1 MNGAPMIATGRGPAM
16 SFILITVLIDMISV
30 GLIIP
35 VLPPLVGQFATD
47 ASDHAFWYG
56 VVAFAFGIANFF
68 GSPILGRLSDRYGR
82 RPVLLVGFMGLAL
95 NFFAT
100 AMAQALWVLVA
111 VRLVGGAMQANAAVA
126 HAYVADISSP
136 EDRARR
142 FGLVGAMFGVGYV
155 LGPVMG
161 GVLGD
166 IDLHLPFYVAGC
178 LAVIN
183 TLYGWLILPESLPA
197 HKRTAFDWRKA
208 NPISSLKGLAS
219 FAGVKPLLW
228 IVALSNLAQFILH
241 MTWVLYCSFK
251 FGWGPKENGWSLFVV
266 GVMAAVVQGG
276 LLKALLK
283 RSSPERLVQ
292 MGLVSSA
299 IGYLAWGLAT
309 EGWMMMAIVVC
320 NLLGFT
326 VTASVQSLISNAA
339 SDREQGTAMG
349 SVASLTSAMAVA
361 APVIGAALMGSVSHL
376 PTTHW
381 LVGLPFYACSAL
393 QVISATIAIRHFS
406 KRNLKT
412 EGTAAS
418 ASS

>member
-1 MNGAPMIATGRGPAM
+1 MP
-16 SFILITVLIDMISV
+16 FILITVLIDMVSV

-47 ASDHAFWYG
+47 AADHAFWYG

-68 GSPILGRLSDRYGR
+68 AAPILGRLSDRYGR
-82 RPVLLVGFMGLAL
+82 RPVLLVGFLGLAL

-111 VRLVGGAMQANAAVA
+111 VRLVGGAFQANAAVA

-166 IDLHLPFYVAGC
+166 IDLHLPFYVAGV
-178 LAVIN
+178 LAVVN
-183 TLYGWLILPESLPA
+183 TLYGWLVLPESLPPD
-197 HKRTAFDWRKA
+197 KRVPFDWRKA
-208 NPISSLKGLAS
+208 NPISSLRGLAAL
-219 FAGVKPLLW
+219 AGVKPLLW
-228 IVALSNLAQFILH
+228 VVALSNLAQFILH

-266 GVMAAVVQGG
+266 GVVAAVVQGG
-276 LLKALLK
+276 LMRVLLK
-283 RSSPERLVQ
+283 RFKPERLVQ

-299 IGYLAWGLAT
+299 TGYLAWGLAT

-326 VTASVQSLISNAA
+326 ITASLQSLISNAA

-349 SVASLTSAMAVA
+349 SVASLTSAMAVI
-361 APVIGAALMGSVSHL
+361 APVVGAALL
-376 PTTHW
+376 
-381 LVGLPFYACSAL
+381 GL
-393 QVISATIAIRHFS
+393 
-406 KRNLKT
+406 
-412 EGTAAS
+412 
-418 ASS
+418 

>member
-1 MNGAPMIATGRGPAM
+1 MSAFAGRAPAM
-16 SFILITVLIDMISV
+16 PFILITVLIDMVSV

-47 ASDHAFWYG
+47 AADHAFWYG

-68 GSPILGRLSDRYGR
+68 GAPILGRLSDRYGR
-82 RPVLLVGFMGLAL
+82 RPVLLVGFLGLAL
-95 NFFAT
+95 KFFVT
-100 AMAQALWVLVA
+100 AMWQALLVLVA
-111 VRLVGGAMQANAAVA
+111 VRLVGGAFQANAAVA

-166 IDLHLPFYVAGC
+166 IDLHLPFYVAGA
-178 LAVIN
+178 LAVLN
-183 TLYGWLILPESLPA
+183 TLYGWLVLPESLPPD
-197 HKRTAFDWRKA
+197 KRVPFDWRKA
-208 NPISSLKGLAS
+208 NPISSLRGLAAL
-219 FAGVKPLLW
+219 AGVKPLLW
-228 IVALSNLAQFILH
+228 VVALSNLAQFILH

-266 GVMAAVVQGG
+266 GVVAAVVQGG
-276 LLKALLK
+276 LMRVLLTRFK
-283 RSSPERLVQ
+283 PERLVQ

-299 IGYLAWGLAT
+299 TGYLAWGLAT

-326 VTASVQSLISNAA
+326 ITASLQSLISNAA

-349 SVASLTSAMAVA
+349 SVASLTSAMAVI
-361 APVIGAALMGSVSHL
+361 APVVGAALLGLVSPL
-376 PTTHW
+376 GPGHW
-381 LVGLPFYACSAL
+381 LVGLPFFACCAL
-393 QVISATIAIRHFS
+393 QVTGAVIAIRHFA
-406 KRNLKT
+406 RQ
-412 EGTAAS
+412 GRAQQAAALS
-418 ASS
+418 AAP

>member
-1 MNGAPMIATGRGPAM
+1 MSTFAGRAPAM
-16 SFILITVLIDMISV
+16 PFILITVLIDMVSV

-47 ASDHAFWYG
+47 AADHAFWYG
-56 VVAFAFGIANFF
+56 VVAFAYGIANFF
-68 GSPILGRLSDRYGR
+68 GAPILGRLSDRYGR
-82 RPVLLVGFMGLAL
+82 RPVLLVGFLGLAL
-95 NFFAT
+95 NFLAT
-100 AMAQALWVLVA
+100 ALAQALWVLVA
-111 VRLVGGAMQANAAVA
+111 VRLVGGAFQANAAVA

-166 IDLHLPFYVAGC
+166 IDLHLPFYVAGV
-178 LAVIN
+178 LAVVN
-183 TLYGWLILPESLPA
+183 TLYGWLVLPESLPPD
-197 HKRTAFDWRKA
+197 KRVPFDWRKA
-208 NPISSLKGLAS
+208 TPISSLRGLAAL
-219 FAGVKPLLW
+219 AGVKPLLW
-228 IVALSNLAQFILH
+228 VVALSNLAQFILH

-266 GVMAAVVQGG
+266 GVVAAVVQGG
-276 LLKALLK
+276 LMRVLLK
-283 RSSPERLVQ
+283 RFKPERLVQ

-299 IGYLAWGLAT
+299 TGYLAWGLAT

-326 VTASVQSLISNAA
+326 ITASLQSLISNAA

-349 SVASLTSAMAVA
+349 SVASLTSAMAVI
-361 APVIGAALMGSVSHL
+361 APVVGAALLGLVSPL
-376 PTTHW
+376 GPGHW
-381 LVGLPFYACSAL
+381 LVGLPFFACCAL
-393 QVISATIAIRHFS
+393 QAGGAVMASRHLA
-406 KRNLKT
+406 RQ
-412 EGTAAS
+412 GRAQPAA
-418 ASS
+418 A

>member
-1 MNGAPMIATGRGPAM
+1 MSAFAGRAPAM
-16 SFILITVLIDMISV
+16 PFILITVLIDMVSV

-47 ASDHAFWYG
+47 AADHAFWYG

-68 GSPILGRLSDRYGR
+68 GAPILGRLSDRYGR
-82 RPVLLVGFMGLAL
+82 RPVLLVGFLGLAL

-111 VRLVGGAMQANAAVA
+111 VRLVGGAFQANAAVA

-166 IDLHLPFYVAGC
+166 IDLHLPFYVAGA
-178 LAVIN
+178 LAVLN
-183 TLYGWLILPESLPA
+183 TLYGWLVLPESLPPD
-197 HKRTAFDWRKA
+197 KRVPFDWRKA
-208 NPISSLKGLAS
+208 NPISSLRGLAAL
-219 FAGVKPLLW
+219 AGVKPLLW
-228 IVALSNLAQFILH
+228 VVALSNLAQFILH

-266 GVMAAVVQGG
+266 GVVAAVVQGG
-276 LLKALLK
+276 LMRVLLK
-283 RSSPERLVQ
+283 RFKPERLVQ
-292 MGLVSSA
+292 TGLVSSA
-299 IGYLAWGLAT
+299 TGYLAWGLAT
-309 EGWMMMAIVVC
+309 DGWMMMAIVVC

-326 VTASVQSLISNAA
+326 ITASLQSLISNAA

-349 SVASLTSAMAVA
+349 SVASLTSAMAVI
-361 APVIGAALMGSVSHL
+361 APVVGAALLGLVSPL
-376 PTTHW
+376 GPAHW
-381 LVGLPFYACSAL
+381 LVGLPFFACCAL
-393 QVISATIAIRHFS
+393 QVCGAVIAIRHFA
-406 KRNLKT
+406 RQ
-412 EGTAAS
+412 GRAQQAAALS
-418 ASS
+418 AAP

>member
-1 MNGAPMIATGRGPAM
+1 MNTRAGRAPAM
-16 SFILITVLIDMISV
+16 PFILITVLIDMVSV

-35 VLPPLVGQFATD
+35 VLPPLVGQFTSD
-47 ASDHAFWYG
+47 AVDHAFWYG

-82 RPVLLVGFMGLAL
+82 RPVLLLGFMGLAL

-111 VRLVGGAMQANAAVA
+111 VRAVGGAMQANAAVA
-126 HAYVADISSP
+126 HAYVADISAP
-136 EDRARR
+136 DERARR

-166 IDLHLPFYVAGC
+166 IDLHLPFYVAGT
-178 LAVIN
+178 LAVLN
-183 TLYGWLILPESLPA
+183 TFYGWLILPESLPKD
-197 HKRTAFDWRKA
+197 KRTPFDWRRA
-208 NPISSLKGLAS
+208 NPISSLQGLSALS
-219 FAGVKPLLW
+219 GVKPLLW
-228 IVALSNLAQFILH
+228 VVALSNLAQFILH

-266 GVMAAVVQGG
+266 GVTAAVVQGG
-276 LLKALLK
+276 LMRWLLK
-283 RSSPERLVQ
+283 RLSPQQLVQ

-309 EGWMMMAIVVC
+309 EGWMMMVIVTI

-326 VTASVQSLISNAA
+326 VGSSVQSLISNAA

-361 APVIGAALMGSVSHL
+361 APVIGAGLLGAVSHL
-376 PTTHW
+376 EPSNW
-381 LVGLPFYACSAL
+381 LVGLPFFACCAL
-393 QVISATIAIRHFS
+393 QVVGATIAIRHFS
-406 KRNLKT
+406 LARKSDQPSAA
-412 EGTAAS
+412 AAS
-418 ASS
+418 S

>member
-1 MNGAPMIATGRGPAM
+1 MNTRAGRAPAM
-16 SFILITVLIDMISV
+16 PFILITVLIDMVSV

-35 VLPPLVGQFATD
+35 VLPPLVGQFTAD
-47 ASDHAFWYG
+47 AVDHAFWYG

-82 RPVLLVGFMGLAL
+82 RPVLLLGFMGLAL

-100 AMAQALWVLVA
+100 AMAQVLWVLVA
-111 VRLVGGAMQANAAVA
+111 VRAVGGAMQANAAVA
-126 HAYVADISSP
+126 HAYVADISAP
-136 EDRARR
+136 EERARR

-166 IDLHLPFYVAGC
+166 IDLHLPFFVAGT
-178 LAVIN
+178 LAVLN
-183 TLYGWLILPESLPA
+183 TFYGWLILPESLPKD
-197 HKRTAFDWRKA
+197 KRTPFDWRRA
-208 NPISSLKGLAS
+208 NPISSLQGLATLS
-219 FAGVKPLLW
+219 GVKPLLW
-228 IVALSNLAQFILH
+228 VVALSNLAQFILH

-266 GVMAAVVQGG
+266 GVTAAVVQGG
-276 LLKALLK
+276 LLRWLLK
-283 RSSPERLVQ
+283 RLSPQQLVQ

-309 EGWMMMAIVVC
+309 EGWMMMVIVTF

-326 VTASVQSLISNAA
+326 VGSSVQSLISNAA

-361 APVIGAALMGSVSHL
+361 APVIGAGLLGSVSHL
-376 PTTHW
+376 EPSHW
-381 LVGLPFYACSAL
+381 LVGLPFFACCVL
-393 QVISATIAIRHFS
+393 QVTGATIAIRHFS
-406 KRNLKT
+406 QTRKNT
-412 EGTAAS
+412 DSSAATV
-418 ASS
+418 SS

>member
-1 MNGAPMIATGRGPAM
+1 MNATAGRAPAM
-16 SFILITVLIDMISV
+16 PFILITVLIDMVSV
-30 GLIIP
+30 GVIIP

-47 ASDHAFWYG
+47 ATDHAFWYG
-56 VVAFAFGIANFF
+56 VVSFAFGIANFF
-68 GSPILGRLSDRYGR
+68 GAPILGRLSDRFGR
-82 RPVLLVGFMGLAL
+82 RPVLLVGFLGLAL

-111 VRLVGGAMQANAAVA
+111 VRLVGGAFQANAAVA

-166 IDLHLPFYVAGC
+166 IDLHLPFYVAGT

-183 TLYGWLILPESLPA
+183 TFYGWLILPESLPA
-197 HKRTAFDWRKA
+197 DKRTPFDWRKA
-208 NPISSLKGLAS
+208 NPISSLKGLAALS
-219 FAGVKPLLW
+219 GVKPLLW
-228 IVALSNLAQFILH
+228 VVALSNLAQFILH

-266 GVMAAVVQGG
+266 GVVAAVVQGG
-276 LLKALLK
+276 LMRVLLK
-283 RSSPERLVQ
+283 RFAPQRLVQ

-299 IGYLAWGLAT
+299 LGYLAWGLAT

-326 VTASVQSLISNAA
+326 ITASLQSLISNAA

-361 APVIGAALMGSVSHL
+361 APVIGATLLGSVSHL
-376 PTTHW
+376 GPTHW
-381 LVGLPFYACSAL
+381 LIGLPFFACCAL
-393 QVISATIAIRHFS
+393 QVTGAVIAIRHFS
-406 KRNLKT
+406 KAGKPAQPD
-412 EGTAAS
+412 AA
-418 ASS
+418 AATP

>member
-1 MNGAPMIATGRGPAM
+1 MSNAAGRAPAM
-16 SFILITVLIDMISV
+16 PFILITVLIDMVSV

-35 VLPPLVGQFATD
+35 VLPPLVGQFAAD
-47 ASDHAFWYG
+47 AADHAFWYG
-56 VVAFAFGIANFF
+56 VVSFAFGIANFF
-68 GSPILGRLSDRYGR
+68 GAPILGRLSDRYGR
-82 RPVLLVGFMGLAL
+82 RPVLLVGFLGLAL

-136 EDRARR
+136 EERARR

-166 IDLHLPFYVAGC
+166 IDLHLPFYVAGT
-178 LAVIN
+178 LAVLN
-183 TLYGWLILPESLPA
+183 TFYGWLILPESLPPE
-197 HKRTAFDWRKA
+197 KRTPFDWRKA
-208 NPISSLKGLAS
+208 NPISSLKGLAAL
-219 FAGVKPLLW
+219 AGVKSLLW
-228 IVALSNLAQFILH
+228 VVALSNLAQFILH

-266 GVMAAVVQGG
+266 GVVAAVVQGG
-276 LLKALLK
+276 LMRVLLK
-283 RSSPERLVQ
+283 RFTAQRLVQ

-299 IGYLAWGLAT
+299 MGYLAWGLAT

-361 APVIGAALMGSVSHL
+361 APVIGATLLGSVSHL
-376 PTTHW
+376 GPDHV
-381 LVGLPFYACSAL
+381 LVGLPFFACSAL
-393 QVISATIAIRHFS
+393 QVASAIIAIRHFARVRRS
-406 KRNLKT
+406 
-412 EGTAAS
+412 EQAAV
-418 ASS
+418 APAAP

>member
-1 MNGAPMIATGRGPAM
+1 MSTFAGRAPAM
-16 SFILITVLIDMISV
+16 PFILITVLIDMVSV

-47 ASDHAFWYG
+47 AADHAFWYG
-56 VVAFAFGIANFF
+56 VVAFAYGIANFF
-68 GSPILGRLSDRYGR
+68 GAPILGRLSDRYGR
-82 RPVLLVGFMGLAL
+82 RPVLLVGFLGLAL
-95 NFFAT
+95 NFLAT
-100 AMAQALWVLVA
+100 ALAQALWVLVA
-111 VRLVGGAMQANAAVA
+111 VRLVGGAFQANAAVA

-166 IDLHLPFYVAGC
+166 IDLHLPFYVAGV
-178 LAVIN
+178 LAVVN
-183 TLYGWLILPESLPA
+183 TLYGWLVLPESLPPD
-197 HKRTAFDWRKA
+197 KRVPFDWRKA
-208 NPISSLKGLAS
+208 NPISSLRGLAAL
-219 FAGVKPLLW
+219 AGVKPLLW
-228 IVALSNLAQFILH
+228 VVALSNLAQFILH

-266 GVMAAVVQGG
+266 GVVAAVVQGG
-276 LLKALLK
+276 LMRVLLK
-283 RSSPERLVQ
+283 RFKPERLVQ

-299 IGYLAWGLAT
+299 TGYLAWGLAT

-326 VTASVQSLISNAA
+326 ITASLQSLISNAA

-349 SVASLTSAMAVA
+349 SVASLTSAMAVI
-361 APVIGAALMGSVSHL
+361 APVVGAALLGLVSPL
-376 PTTHW
+376 GPGHW
-381 LVGLPFYACSAL
+381 LVGLPFFACCAL
-393 QVISATIAIRHFS
+393 QVCGAVIAIRHFA
-406 KRNLKT
+406 RQ
-412 EGTAAS
+412 GRAQQAAALS
-418 ASS
+418 AAP

>member
-1 MNGAPMIATGRGPAM
+1 MP
-16 SFILITVLIDMISV
+16 FILITVLIDMVSV

-47 ASDHAFWYG
+47 AADHAFWYG

-68 GSPILGRLSDRYGR
+68 GAPILGRLSDRYGR
-82 RPVLLVGFMGLAL
+82 RPGPLVGCPGLAL

-100 AMAQALWVLVA
+100 AVAQALWVLVA
-111 VRLVGGAMQANAAVA
+111 VRLVGGAFQANAAVA

-166 IDLHLPFYVAGC
+166 IDLHLPFYVAGA
-178 LAVIN
+178 LAVLN
-183 TLYGWLILPESLPA
+183 TLYGWLVLPESLPPD
-197 HKRTAFDWRKA
+197 KRVPFDWRKA
-208 NPISSLKGLAS
+208 NPISSLRGLAAL
-219 FAGVKPLLW
+219 AGVKPLLW
-228 IVALSNLAQFILH
+228 VVALSNLAQFILH

-266 GVMAAVVQGG
+266 GVVAAVVQGG
-276 LLKALLK
+276 LMRVLLK
-283 RSSPERLVQ
+283 RFKPERLVQ

-299 IGYLAWGLAT
+299 TGYLAWGLAT

-326 VTASVQSLISNAA
+326 ITASLQSLISNAA

-349 SVASLTSAMAVA
+349 SVASLTSAMAVI
-361 APVIGAALMGSVSHL
+361 APVVGAALLGLVSPL
-376 PTTHW
+376 GPGHW
-381 LVGLPFYACSAL
+381 LVGLPFFACCAL
-393 QVISATIAIRHFS
+393 QVCGAVIAIRHFA
-406 KRNLKT
+406 RQGRA
-412 EGTAAS
+412 EQAAALS
-418 ASS
+418 AAP

>member
-1 MNGAPMIATGRGPAM
+1 MSTFAGRAPAIP
-16 SFILITVLIDMISV
+16 FILITVLIDMVSV

-47 ASDHAFWYG
+47 AADHAFWYG
-56 VVAFAFGIANFF
+56 VVAFAFGISNFF
-68 GSPILGRLSDRYGR
+68 GAPILGRLSDRYGR
-82 RPVLLVGFMGLAL
+82 RPVLLVGFLGLAL

-100 AMAQALWVLVA
+100 AMAQALWVLVVA
-111 VRLVGGAMQANAAVA
+111 RLVGGAFQANAAVA

-166 IDLHLPFYVAGC
+166 IDVHLPFYVAGA
-178 LAVIN
+178 LAVMN
-183 TLYGWLILPESLPA
+183 TLYGWLVLPESLPQ
-197 HKRTAFDWRKA
+197 HKRVPFEWRKA
-208 NPISSLKGLAS
+208 NPISSLRGLAAL
-219 FAGVKPLLW
+219 AGVKPLLW
-228 IVALSNLAQFILH
+228 VVALSNLAQFVLH
-241 MTWVLYCSFK
+241 VTWVLYCSFK

-266 GVMAAVVQGG
+266 GVVAAVVQGG
-276 LLKALLK
+276 LMRVLLK
-283 RSSPERLVQ
+283 RFKPERLVQ

-299 IGYLAWGLAT
+299 TGYLAWGLAT

-326 VTASVQSLISNAA
+326 ITASLQSLISNAV

-349 SVASLTSAMAVA
+349 SVASLTSAMAVI
-361 APVIGAALMGSVSHL
+361 APVLGATLLGLVSPL
-376 PTTHW
+376 GPTHW
-381 LVGLPFYACSAL
+381 LVGLPFFACCALQICSA
-393 QVISATIAIRHFS
+393 VIAIRHFARIS
-406 KRNLKT
+406 RT
-412 EGTAAS
+412 EQAA
-418 ASS
+418 AFPAAP

>member
-1 MNGAPMIATGRGPAM
+1 MTATAGRAPAM
-16 SFILITVLIDMISV
+16 PFILITVLIDMVSV

-47 ASDHAFWYG
+47 ATDHAFWYG
-56 VVAFAFGIANFF
+56 VVSFAFGIANFF
-68 GSPILGRLSDRYGR
+68 GAPILGRLSDRFGR
-82 RPVLLVGFMGLAL
+82 RPVLLVGFLGLAL

-111 VRLVGGAMQANAAVA
+111 VRLVGGAFQANAAVA

-166 IDLHLPFYVAGC
+166 IDLHLPFYVAGT

-183 TLYGWLILPESLPA
+183 TFYGWLILPESLPA
-197 HKRTAFDWRKA
+197 DKRTPFDWRKA
-208 NPISSLKGLAS
+208 NPISSLKGLAALS
-219 FAGVKPLLW
+219 GVKPLLW
-228 IVALSNLAQFILH
+228 VVALANLAQFILH

-266 GVMAAVVQGG
+266 GVVAAVVQGG
-276 LLKALLK
+276 LMRVLLK
-283 RSSPERLVQ
+283 RFSPQRLVQ

-299 IGYLAWGLAT
+299 LGYLGWGLAT

-326 VTASVQSLISNAA
+326 ITASLQSLISNAA

-361 APVIGAALMGSVSHL
+361 APVIGAALLGSVSHL
-376 PTTHW
+376 GPMHW
-381 LVGLPFYACSAL
+381 LVGLPFFACCAL
-393 QVISATIAIRHFS
+393 QVTGAIIAIRHFS
-406 KRNLKT
+406 KLGKT
-412 EGTAAS
+412 EQPDAA
-418 ASS
+418 AAPL